1 MIERATWL
9 TAVVL
14 DVLGPVYS
22 LAVIL
27 FLFICIVVYWSPLG
41 RVRIGGASAKPL
53 LSKWRWYTITLT
65 TTLAVGILMWGSAEP
80 LYHLHSPATALK
92 IQPNSSAAVN
102 FSLGTMFLHWS
113 FLPYAIY
120 TVAAVMFALMYYNR
134 KQPFRLGSLFYPL
147 FGANATKRW
156 SKSIDAL
163 CLFCL
168 VAGMSASLGSGILGL
183 EAGLKYMFT
192 LGGTWELK
200 LFITLGIVAAFV
212 LSAITGLLKGIRF
225 LAAFNIILFFA
236 LWLFLLCYAPLQ
248 ETLAMMVGGLKDFAI
263 HLDDVSL
270 YSLKFDDSWAHDW
283 TMMYWANW
291 LAWTPITALFLGR
304 LCLGYT
310 VRQVILVNLVLPSIT
325 VILWLSVLSSTSIQ
339 LDQAMNGN
347 IFTMIQSSGNPGDAL
362 FSIFDGLPLAT
373 ITGLILLLT
382 AFLSYVTAADSNT
395 SAMSG
400 LCSNGISPESPEPK
414 LWLKVVWGVL
424 VGTVALTLLVF
435 SSIDGI
441 RIMSNIGGIPALF
454 ICLLVVVGL
463 IKLLL
468 NPKAATFEEEVA

>member
-1 MIERATWL
+1 
-9 TAVVL
+9 
-14 DVLGPVYS
+14 
-22 LAVIL
+22 
-27 FLFICIVVYWSPLG
+27 
-41 RVRIGGASAKPL
+41 
-53 LSKWRWYTITLT
+53 
-65 TTLAVGILMWGSAEP
+65 
-80 LYHLHSPATALK
+80 
-92 IQPNSSAAVN
+92 
-102 FSLGTMFLHWS
+102 
-113 FLPYAIY
+113 
-120 TVAAVMFALMYYNR
+120 
-134 KQPFRLGSLFYPL
+134 
-147 FGANATKRW
+147 
-156 SKSIDAL
+156 
-163 CLFCL
+163 
-168 VAGMSASLGSGILGL
+168 
-183 EAGLKYMFT
+183 
-192 LGGTWELK
+192 
-200 LFITLGIVAAFV
+200 
-212 LSAITGLLKGIRF
+212 
-225 LAAFNIILFFA
+225 
-236 LWLFLLCYAPLQ
+236 
-248 ETLAMMVGGLKDFAI
+248 MMAGGLRDFAI

-270 YSLKFDDSWAHDW
+270 YSLKYNDTWAHDW

-310 VRQVILVNLVLPSIT
+310 VRQVILVNLVLPSLT

-339 LDQAMNGN
+339 LDLAMNGS
-347 IFTMIQSSGNPGDAL
+347 IFAMIQSSGNPGDAL

-468 NPKAATFEEEVA
+468 NPKAAIFEEEVI